1 MPLSLPG
8 SWRLASVMAL
18 ALASDCT
25 AVYAQTAAPG
35 QNRGAPLVLPPVKV
49 EASQPTVIGGR
60 KSPQPRC
67 AAVEVAGQQ
76 RSQAN
81 CAAQKLE
88 EATKAAQAA
97 ARGAP
102 TLAVPDARSGDTRIG
117 VANLTA
123 SEQRL
128 GASLKGATKLPQRP
142 SLPPPATSFPR
153 KP

>member
-1 MPLSLPG
+1 MPLSLRG

-18 ALASDCT
+18 ALAGDCT
-25 AVYAQTAAPG
+25 AVHAQAPART
-35 QNRGAPLVLPPVKV
+35 RGTPLVLPPVKV

-60 KSPQPRC
+60 KSPQSSC
-67 AAVEVAGQQ
+67 AAVDVAGHQS
-76 RSQAN
+76 SQAS

-88 EATKAAQAA
+88 EAAKAAQAA

-128 GASLKGATKLPQRP
+128 GASLKGATTLPRRP